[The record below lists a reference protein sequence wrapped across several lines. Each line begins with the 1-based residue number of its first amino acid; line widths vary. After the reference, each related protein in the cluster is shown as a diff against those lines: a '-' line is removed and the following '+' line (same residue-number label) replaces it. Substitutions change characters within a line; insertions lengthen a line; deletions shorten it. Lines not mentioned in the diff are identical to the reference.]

1 VSLLEVRDLK
11 KHFPI
16 KSGVLKRTTGQV
28 YAVDGVSFTV
38 EKGET
43 LGLVGE
49 SGCGKSTTGRAVL
62 RLIAPTAGT
71 ITFEGVDVMAASR
84 AEMQTLRRHMQ
95 IIFQDPYA
103 SLNPR
108 MRVRNIVGES
118 LKIHKIGT
126 PAERKKRVFELLEIV
141 GLSAEHAE
149 RYPHEFSGGQ
159 RQRIGIARALALNP
173 KLIICDEPVSALDVS
188 IRAQVINLLE
198 DLQNEFDLTYLVIA
212 HDLSVVKH
220 ISDRVAVMYLGKI
233 VEIADSAVLYDH
245 PQHPYT
251 EALLSAVPIP
261 DPHTERARRRII
273 LEGDVPSP
281 ANPPSGCVFHPRCPR
296 AQELC
301 TTAMPRLVTTGGD
314 AGERHEVACYFPARF
329 TGGSRSVP
337 GEAFADALPSASS

>member
-1 VSLLEVRDLK
+1 MSLLEVKGLK

-16 KSGVLKRTTGQV
+16 KSGILKHTTGYV
-28 YAVDGVSFTV
+28 YAVDDISFTV

-62 RLIAPTAGT
+62 RLIPPTAGM
-71 ITFEGVDVMAASR
+71 ITFEGVDIMAATR
-84 AEMQTLRRHMQ
+84 PQMQTLRRHMQ

-118 LKIHKIGT
+118 LKIHDIGT
-126 PAERKKRVFELLEIV
+126 EAERKKRVFELLETV

-159 RQRIGIARALALNP
+159 RQRIGIARALALNT

-198 DLQNEFDLTYLVIA
+198 DLQAELDLTYVFIA

-220 ISDRVAVMYLGKI
+220 TSDRVAVMYLGKI
-233 VEIADSAVLYDH
+233 VEISDSKVLYDL

-261 DPHTERARRRII
+261 DPTTERARRRII

-281 ANPPSGCVFHPRCPR
+281 ANPPKGCVFHPRCPR
-296 AQELC
+296 AQEVC
-301 TTAMPRLVTTGGD
+301 TTAMPALASTGGD
-314 AGERHEVACYFPARF
+314 GGERHQVACYFPARF
-329 TGGSRSVP
+329 GGGVRTVSDQP
-337 GEAFADALPSASS
+337 FEGALGDSQS

>member
-1 VSLLEVRDLK
+1 MSLLEVKGLK

-16 KSGVLKRTTGQV
+16 KTGILKRTTGHV
-28 YAVDGVSFTV
+28 YAVDGIDFTV

-62 RLIAPTAGT
+62 RLIPPTAGT

-84 AEMQTLRRHMQ
+84 SQMQALRRDMQ
-95 IIFQDPYA
+95 VIFQDPYA

-108 MRVRNIVGES
+108 MRVRSIVGES
-118 LKIHKIGT
+118 LKIHNIGT
-126 PAERKKRVFELLEIV
+126 EAERKRRVFELLETV

-198 DLQNEFDLTYLVIA
+198 DLQDEFDLTFIFIA

-220 ISDRVAVMYLGKI
+220 TSDRVAVMYLGKI
-233 VEIADSAVLYDH
+233 VEISDSAVLYSR

-261 DPHTERARRRII
+261 DPTTERARRRII

-281 ANPPSGCVFHPRCPR
+281 ANPPKGCVFHPRCPR
-296 AQELC
+296 AQEIC
-301 TTAMPRLVTTGGD
+301 TTAMPTLASTGGD

-329 TGGSRSVP
+329 TGDERTVSDKP
-337 GEAFADALPSASS
+337 FEAALPGSDD

>member
-1 VSLLEVRDLK
+1 
-11 KHFPI
+11 
-16 KSGVLKRTTGQV
+16 
-28 YAVDGVSFTV
+28 
-38 EKGET
+38 
-43 LGLVGE
+43 
-49 SGCGKSTTGRAVL
+49 
-62 RLIAPTAGT
+62 
-71 ITFEGVDVMAASR
+71 MAHP
-84 AEMQTLRRHMQ
+84 RH
-95 IIFQDPYA
+95 
-103 SLNPR
+103 
-108 MRVRNIVGES
+108 RNG
-118 LKIHKIGT
+118 GD
-126 PAERKKRVFELLEIV
+126 RKKRVFELLETV
-141 GLSAEHAE
+141 GLSVEHAE

-198 DLQNEFDLTYLVIA
+198 DLQDELGLTYLFIA

-233 VEIADSAVLYDH
+233 VEIAGSDVLYDR

-261 DPHTERARRRII
+261 DPATERTRRRII

-296 AQELC
+296 AQEVC
-301 TTAMPRLVTTGGD
+301 STEMPVLASTGGD

-329 TGGSRSVP
+329 HDGTRTVASEP
-337 GEAFADALPSASS
+337 FAACFPAHD